1 MKNSKIADKFK
12 ECLILT
18 VIDVKGLEFEDV
30 ILWNFFTFDPEA
42 NLKEIWKVL
51 GTFEILLEEG
61 R

>member
-1 MKNSKIADKFK
+1 MKNSKIAEKFK

-30 ILWNFFTFDPEA
+30 ILWNFFTVDPEA

-51 GTFEILLEEG
+51 GTLEILL
-61 R
+61 

>member
-1 MKNSKIADKFK
+1 LKNSKIAEKFK

-30 ILWNFFTFDPEA
+30 ILWNFFTVDPEA

-51 GTFEILLEEG
+51 GTLEILL
-61 R
+61 